1 MIEYKIGDILTEQAE
16 ALVNTVNCVG
26 VMGRGIAL
34 QFKNAFPDNFHA
46 YEKACGRDEVQ
57 PGQMFVFETDQL
69 SHPKYIINFPT
80 KRHWRGNSRMEDIDS
95 GLKDLQRIIREKN
108 INSIA
113 IPPLGSGLGGL
124 NWEEVRPK
132 IEEALYDH
140 NDLRVIIFQPSRNP
154 EPGQMAKQQKI
165 PKMTSGRAALV
176 GLIDRYLNGLLDPFV
191 TLIEAHKLMYFMKV
205 SGEPSMR
212 KLRVVKGTYG
222 PYSENLN
229 HVFRVIEG
237 YYVTGYD
244 DGGDAPNKQLELVP
258 GAVKDANEFLDEHP
272 DTRAHFDKVADL
284 VEGFESSFGL
294 ELLSTT
300 HWVIVHEAPVSID
313 DVITHFYDWNEHK
326 KKFTPR
332 QIKLAVDTLQRKGWI
347 DTNLLPAG

>member
-1 MIEYKIGDILTEQAE
+1 
-16 ALVNTVNCVG
+16 
-26 VMGRGIAL
+26 
-34 QFKNAFPDNFHA
+34 
-46 YEKACGRDEVQ
+46 
-57 PGQMFVFETDQL
+57 
-69 SHPKYIINFPT
+69 
-80 KRHWRGNSRMEDIDS
+80 MEDIDS